1 MKIVRSR
8 RAIMAA
14 FLALALPLTLAACGS
29 EDGDTDSAAQEEET
43 TTEETPTETPSE
55 ASGEAQ
61 LIHVTAEEYM
71 FNGIP
76 ESLAAGSYEFHFEN
90 VGKEDHELAMAQI
103 TTDISVDELLKL
115 KEKDQMKNIKIVGG
129 TFAKSGETAK
139 EPLAA
144 ELEAGRYVAVCF
156 VPTKDGTPHA
166 FEGMVHEFT
175 VE

>member
-8 RAIMAA
+8 RALMAA

-29 EDGDTDSAAQEEET
+29 EDEGSDPAAQEEPT
-43 TTEETPTETPSE
+43 TADTPAETPTEG
-55 ASGEAQ
+55 SGEAQ

-76 ESLAAGSYEFHFEN
+76 ETLAPGSYEFHFEN
-90 VGKEDHELAMAQI
+90 VGKEDHELAMAAI

-115 KEKDQMKNIKIVGG
+115 KEKEQMKNIEIVGG
-129 TFAKSGETAK
+129 TFAKSGEVAK

-156 VPTKDGTPHA
+156 VPTKEGTPHA

>member
-29 EDGDTDSAAQEEET
+29 DDGDTDSAAQEEET
-43 TTEETPTETPSE
+43 TTEETPAETPTE
-55 ASGEAQ
+55 DSGEGE

-76 ESLAAGSYEFHFEN
+76 ETLAAGSYQFHFEN
-90 VGKEDHELAMAQI
+90 TGQEDHELAMAQI
-103 TTDISVDELLKL
+103 KTDISVDELLKL
-115 KEKDQMKNIKIVGG
+115 KENEQMKNIAIVGG
-129 TFAKSGETAK
+129 TFAKAGETAK
-139 EPLAA
+139 EPVAA

-156 VPTKDGTPHA
+156 VPTKKGVPHA

>member
-1 MKIVRSR
+1 MNIVRSR
-8 RAIMAA
+8 RALMAA

-29 EDGDTDSAAQEEET
+29 EDGDGDSAAQEET
-43 TTEETPTETPSE
+43 TTEETPTETPTEE
-55 ASGEAQ
+55 ASAEGD
-61 LIHVTAEEYM
+61 LIHVTAEEYL

-76 ESLAAGSYEFHFEN
+76 ETLAPGSYEFHFEN

-103 TTDISVDELLKL
+103 KTDISVEDLLDL
-115 KEKDQMKNIKIVGG
+115 KEKDQMKNISIVGG
-129 TFAKSGETAK
+129 TVAKSGETAK
-139 EPLAA
+139 QPLAA

-156 VPTKDGTPHA
+156 VPTKEGTPHA